1 MTDTAPEHKP
11 NETPEPTTDSW
22 NVSDS
27 ANELGVDAF
36 EAVEDETS
44 GPGFGR

>member
-1 MTDTAPEHKP
+1 MTDTTPKP
-11 NETPEPTTDSW
+11 KPDETPEPTTDSW

-36 EAVEDETS
+36 EAVEDERN
-44 GPGFGR
+44 GVRFGR